1 MDIKR
6 YIKDYILSLFE
17 ADLLGDM
24 KYLENELI
32 ANDFIANDDSI
43 KYKWSEFNTDVMILS
58 IENKG
63 IIKEYEPKRIKE
75 IKKIAEKYAKTLDKK
90 NN

>member
-43 KYKWSEFNTDVMILS
+43 KYKWSEFNTDQQT
-58 IENKG
+58 
-63 IIKEYEPKRIKE
+63 IIIYGK
-75 IKKIAEKYAKTLDKK
+75 
-90 NN
+90 

>member
-63 IIKEYEPKRIKE
+63 IIKEYKINIELEK
-75 IKKIAEKYAKTLDKK
+75 IKK
-90 NN
+90 

>member
-6 YIKDYILSLFE
+6 YIKDYILRLFE

-63 IIKEYEPKRIKE
+63 IIKEYKINIELEE
-75 IKKIAEKYAKTLDKK
+75 IKK
-90 NN
+90 